1 MTVIPRINRRTLF
14 ILVLLVLG
22 TAVQTVATQHQIKP
36 GVERWPIK
44 TSVPPGADITT
55 GKSVA
60 YADLVKLDDP
70 PGVQKNDH
78 RYQAARI
85 PSFPNQ
91 LGVKEG
97 DILNTTGWLHL
108 VAGVSDGDY
117 HIQISDDPNSQA
129 SCLIVEVP
137 NPDPQFVAS
146 PELRP
151 HAEKVRDFIK
161 TKLLRDQEPSPRGSV
176 MQHLTHVTVTG
187 QLFYDDAHVGD
198 QPRGKKGCK
207 AATLWEL
214 HPVSDIRFAPH

>member
-1 MTVIPRINRRTLF
+1 MTVIPRIKSPTLF
-14 ILVLLVLG
+14 VFLLLFLG
-22 TAVQTVATQHQIKP
+22 GNAQAIATQHEIKP

-97 DILNTTGWLHL
+97 DILTTTGWLHL
-108 VAGVSDGDY
+108 VAGESDGD
-117 HIQISDDPNSQA
+117 
-129 SCLIVEVP
+129 
-137 NPDPQFVAS
+137 
-146 PELRP
+146 
-151 HAEKVRDFIK
+151 
-161 TKLLRDQEPSPRGSV
+161 
-176 MQHLTHVTVTG
+176 
-187 QLFYDDAHVGD
+187 DAI
-198 QPRGKKGCK
+198 P
-207 AATLWEL
+207 L
-214 HPVSDIRFAPH
+214 